1 MKKLLFLITV
11 SLILTACF
19 GKKAPKPAAEALNFA
34 VVKTEN
40 GKAKLEML
48 KGKPDTEDPD
58 DMLFVKVNPGTV
70 TVGTLS
76 SVNDESYFIMTKPV
90 TQKQLSNL
98 IGEAHGENAAI
109 SVPFDSIG
117 KVLDKLSKEN
127 PDVVF
132 SLPSAKQWD
141 FAFLSGKIN
150 ENEQPIC
157 WEWATMN
164 GSSAYTWRGRIWH
177 IMELYEE
184 AEKERSTDLI
194 QSDLS
199 FRIAFKEKKPAK

>member
-1 MKKLLFLITV
+1 MKKLVFLI
-11 SLILTACF
+11 SLTLLITACF
-19 GKKAPKPAAEALNFA
+19 GKKSAKPVNETFTFA

-40 GKAKLEML
+40 GKAKLEMI
-48 KGKPDTEDPD
+48 KEKPGSEDPD
-58 DMLFVKVNPGTV
+58 DMIFVKVNPGTV
-70 TVGTLS
+70 TVGNLS

-98 IGEAHGENAAI
+98 IGEATGENAAI
-109 SVPFDSIG
+109 SVPFESIG
-117 KVLDKLSKEN
+117 KVLNKLSKEN

-164 GSSAYTWRGRIWH
+164 GSSSYTWRGRIWH

-184 AEKERSTDLI
+184 AEKERNTDAI

-199 FRIAFKEKKPAK
+199 FRIAFKETKPGK

>member
-1 MKKLLFLITV
+1 MKKILFLIAV
-11 SLILTACF
+11 SLILSACF
-19 GKKAPKPAAEALNFA
+19 GKKEAKPAKETFTFA
-34 VVKTEN
+34 VIKTDN
-40 GKAKLEML
+40 GKNKLEML
-48 KGKPDTEDPD
+48 QERPKEEDND

-98 IGEAHGENAAI
+98 IGEATGENAAI

-127 PDVVF
+127 PDVKF

-164 GSSAYTWRGRIWH
+164 GRSSYTWRGRIWH

-184 AEKERSTDLI
+184 AEKERNTDAI

-199 FRIAFKEKKPAK
+199 FRIAFKETKPSK

>member
-1 MKKLLFLITV
+1 MKKLLFLIAV
-11 SLILTACF
+11 SLILAACF
-19 GKKAPKPAAEALNFA
+19 GKKEAKPAKETFTFA
-34 VVKTEN
+34 VIKTDN
-40 GKAKLEML
+40 GKNKLEML
-48 KGKPDTEDPD
+48 QERPKEEDND

-90 TQKQLSNL
+90 TQKQLLNL

-127 PDVVF
+127 PDVKF

-157 WEWATMN
+157 WEWATMS
-164 GSSAYTWRGRIWH
+164 GSKAYTWRGRIWH

-199 FRIAFKEKKPAK
+199 FRIAFREKSSAK

>member
-1 MKKLLFLITV
+1 MKKLVFLI
-11 SLILTACF
+11 SLTLLITACF
-19 GKKAPKPAAEALNFA
+19 GKKSAKPVNETFTFA

-40 GKAKLEML
+40 GKAKLEMI
-48 KGKPDTEDPD
+48 KEKPGSEDPD
-58 DMLFVKVNPGTV
+58 DMIFVKVNPGTV
-70 TVGTLS
+70 TVGNLS

-98 IGEAHGENAAI
+98 IGEATGENAAI

-117 KVLDKLSKEN
+117 KVLNKLSKEN
-127 PDVVF
+127 PDVAF

-150 ENEQPIC
+150 ENDQPIC

-164 GSSAYTWRGRIWH
+164 GSSSYTWRGRIWH

-184 AEKERSTDLI
+184 AEKERSTDEVK
-194 QSDLS
+194 SDRS
-199 FRIAFKEKKPAK
+199 FRIAFKETKPAK

>member
-1 MKKLLFLITV
+1 MKKLFFLI
-11 SLILTACF
+11 SLTLLVTACF
-19 GKKAPKPAAEALNFA
+19 GKKAPKPANDTLTYA

-40 GKAKLEML
+40 GKAKLEMI
-48 KGKPDTEDPD
+48 KEKPGNEDPN
-58 DMLFVKVNPGTV
+58 DMIFVKVNPGTV

-98 IGEAHGENAAI
+98 IGEATGESAAF
-109 SVPFDSIG
+109 SVPFESIG
-117 KVLDKLSKEN
+117 KVVDKLSKEN
-127 PDVVF
+127 PGVAF
-132 SLPSAKQWD
+132 SLPKAKQWD

-157 WEWATMN
+157 WEWAVMN
-164 GSSAYTWRGRIWH
+164 NGKAYTWRGRIWH

-184 AEKERSTDLI
+184 DEKERSTDEVK
-194 QSDLS
+194 SDLS
-199 FRIAFKEKKPAK
+199 FRLAFPETKPAK

>member
-1 MKKLLFLITV
+1 MKKILFLIAV
-11 SLILTACF
+11 SLILAACF
-19 GKKAPKPAAEALNFA
+19 GKKEAKPAKETFTFA

-40 GKAKLEML
+40 GKTKLEMA
-48 KGKPDTEDPD
+48 KGQPEADDPG
-58 DMLFVKVNPGTV
+58 DMVFVKVNPGTV

-76 SVNDESYFIMTKPV
+76 SANDESYFIMTKPV

-164 GSSAYTWRGRIWH
+164 GSKAYTWRGRIWH